1 MGCWRWQLAW
11 YILCCRIH
19 IGDLII
25 LSGWMN
31 AAAPY
36 PRTFGRRSR
45 RASEEGTTRNYIR
58 VYISSGVV
66 CQDHQKKRVTFS
78 DKRFGLPTKEG
89 MLALFGKSQK
99 EPQQKR
105 YYKHT
110 CRFCVLRFTK
120 RQIERE
126 RER

>member
-1 MGCWRWQLAW
+1 MQQP
-11 YILCCRIH
+11 
-19 IGDLII
+19 
-25 LSGWMN
+25 
-31 AAAPY
+31 PY

-45 RASEEGTTRNYIR
+45 RASEEGTTRNYIYECR
-58 VYISSGVV
+58 YHRGSFARTI
-66 CQDHQKKRVTFS
+66 KRKRVTFS

-126 RER
+126 RERDRERETERGGGNDRCS